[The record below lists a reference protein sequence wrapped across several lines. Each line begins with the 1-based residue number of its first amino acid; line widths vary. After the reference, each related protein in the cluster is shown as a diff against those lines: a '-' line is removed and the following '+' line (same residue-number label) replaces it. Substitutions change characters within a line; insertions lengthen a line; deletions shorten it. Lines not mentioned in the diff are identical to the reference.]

1 MTDTTRIRAV
11 AAEDWAGWLPLW
23 RGYVAFYG
31 ATVPDAVTEATWRRL
46 LDPAVPLLGH
56 VAERGGAVVGFST
69 AVLHEGT
76 WTTAPTCYLED
87 LFVDPALR
95 GGGVG
100 RALIQ
105 NLIDLGRSRGW
116 SRLYWHTQAG
126 NATARRLYDSFV
138 QADDFVR
145 YRLAL
150 D

>member
-1 MTDTTRIRAV
+1 
-11 AAEDWAGWLPLW
+11 
-23 RGYVAFYG
+23 
-31 ATVPDAVTEATWRRL
+31 
-46 LDPAVPLLGH
+46 
-56 VAERGGAVVGFST
+56 VGFST